1 MRENWLVQGIESQSM
16 WREFRVLTTRTQ
28 VLMCRE
34 LNFHNKIK
42 IVLQKIQI
50 DKKTLAPPEKPEI
63 KYEALSYL

>member
-16 WREFRVLTTRTQ
+16 WREFRVLTTGTQ

-42 IVLQKIQI
+42 IVLQKI
-50 DKKTLAPPEKPEI
+50 DKKNLAPPEKPEI
-63 KYEALSYL
+63 KYEVLSYL